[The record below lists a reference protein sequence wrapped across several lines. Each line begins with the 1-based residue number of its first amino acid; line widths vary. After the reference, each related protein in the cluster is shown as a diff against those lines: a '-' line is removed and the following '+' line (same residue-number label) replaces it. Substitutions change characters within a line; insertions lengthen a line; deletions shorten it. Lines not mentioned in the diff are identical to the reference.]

1 MQDERY
7 VASADLGSGKIAIS
21 VAKIDGDDV
30 QIVYYKESHSEGIVN
45 SIVRNPS
52 KAAFAMKEAVSEAEK
67 ELNIKI
73 NQIVVGLPR
82 AGVQQQ
88 VKCATLK
95 RSNPDSCITMEEI
108 DALKNMALDSY
119 PLEDEEKQEIYG
131 AVAQNFSADDLI
143 NQSEDDIEGTISD
156 SIEGN
161 FKIFV
166 GNKKAVSNITA
177 MANMAGMTLARQY
190 FVPDAVA
197 KAVLTSGEMENG
209 VALVEIGAEATS
221 LTIYHNDI
229 LRHYSAI
236 PFGGGDIT
244 SDIKYEC
251 GFKKELAENIKLA
264 YGSCQPEKLQNLSDK
279 ILQINDEENGT
290 YEHLTVHYL
299 AEIINAR
306 TREIIDAILWLIQDS
321 GYADKLRDGIVI
333 TGGGANL
340 VGICSLFKEMSGYR
354 VRIGYPRVRHFCSSV
369 CPGVSETSA
378 SASIGLILK
387 AKEDKYINC
396 VGELPAKTEAP
407 ETEEEGETED
417 YGGTVFEGGSVI
429 EPGRGKRSRNRG
441 RDKEKAG
448 KANNIT
454 WADKL
459 AEKVSSRLGT
469 AFDSTL
475 GTIFDDMGKEQ

>member
-30 QIVYYKESHSEGIVN
+30 QIVYYKESQSDGIVN

-52 KAAFAMKEAVSEAEK
+52 KAANALKSAVAEAEK

-73 NQIVVGLPR
+73 RQVVIGLPR

-88 VKCATLK
+88 VKSATLN
-95 RSNPDSCITMEEI
+95 RANPDSCITMEEI

-131 AVAQNFSADDLI
+131 AVAQSFSADDLI

-177 MANMAGMTLARQY
+177 MSNMAGIALARQ
-190 FVPDAVA
+190 FFIPDAVA

-209 VALVEIGAEATS
+209 VALVEIGAEVTS
-221 LTIYHNDI
+221 LTIYHNNI

-236 PFGGGDIT
+236 PFGGASIT
-244 SDIKYEC
+244 ADIKYEC
-251 GFKKELAENIKLA
+251 GFKRELAENIKLA
-264 YGSCQPEKLQNLSDK
+264 FGSCQPEKLQSLNDK

-306 TREIIDAILWLIQDS
+306 CREIIEAILWLIQES
-321 GYADKLRDGIVI
+321 GYADKLRDGVVI

-340 VGICSLFKEMSGYR
+340 VGIRALFKEMSGYR
-354 VRIGYPRVRHFCSSV
+354 VKIGYPRVRYFCSSV
-369 CPGVSETSA
+369 CAGVGETSA
-378 SASIGLILK
+378 AASVGLILK

-396 VGELPAKTEAP
+396 IEELPEEIVAP
-407 ETEEEGETED
+407 AEEEEEETPD
-417 YGGTVFEGGSVI
+417 YGGTVFETGSVI
-429 EPGRGKRSRNRG
+429 EPGRGRRNRD
-441 RDKEKAG
+441 RNKYKEK

-459 AEKVSSRLGT
+459 AEKVSNRLGN
-469 AFDSTL
+469 AFDGTL
-475 GTIFDDMGKEQ
+475 GTFFDDMGKEQ